1 MNRAD
6 LIEAISERVGITKA
20 QSAAALETMISAM
33 SACLK
38 AREKVTLVGF
48 GTFHAAERKPRM
60 GRDPRTSA
68 VIEIPARIVPR
79 FKPGRQ
85 LLDELNLAA
94 PQKPVRT

>member
-20 QSAAALETMISAM
+20 QAAAALETMISAM

-48 GTFHAAERKPRM
+48 GTCTVGERAART
-60 GRDPRTSA
+60 GRDPRTKEAIKIKAAKVPKFKAGKALKDA
-68 VIEIPARIVPR
+68 V
-79 FKPGRQ
+79 
-85 LLDELNLAA
+85 N
-94 PQKPVRT
+94 

>member
-20 QSAAALETMISAM
+20 QSAAALETLISSL
-33 SACLK
+33 SASLK
-38 AREKVTLVGF
+38 AGEKVTLVGF

-60 GRDPRTSA
+60 GRDPRTSE

-79 FKPGRQ
+79 FKPGR
-85 LLDELNLAA
+85 LLVEKLNETTKKKRA
-94 PQKPVRT
+94 

>member
-20 QSAAALETMISAM
+20 QAAAALETMISAM

-60 GRDPRTSA
+60 GRDPRTSE
-68 VIEIPARIVPR
+68 VIEIPARVVPR

-85 LLDELNLAA
+85 LVDRLNETTKKKRA
-94 PQKPVRT
+94 

>member
-20 QSAAALETMISAM
+20 QAAAALETLISSM
-33 SACLK
+33 SASLK
-38 AREKVTLVGF
+38 AGEKVTLVGF

-60 GRDPRTSA
+60 GRDPRTSE

-79 FKPGRQ
+79 FKPGR
-85 LLDELNLAA
+85 LLVEKLNETTKKKRA
-94 PQKPVRT
+94 

>member
-20 QSAAALETMISAM
+20 QSAAALETVIGAM
-33 SACLK
+33 SACLR

-48 GTFHAAERKPRM
+48 GTFHAAERKARM
-60 GRDPRTSA
+60 GRDPRTSE
-68 VIEIPARIVPR
+68 VIEIPARVVPR

-85 LLDELNLAA
+85 LVEKLNET
-94 PQKPVRT
+94 PKRKKG

>member
-6 LIEAISERVGITKA
+6 LIVAISERVGITKA
-20 QSAAALETMISAM
+20 QAAAALETMIGAM
-33 SACLK
+33 SARLK

-48 GTFHAAERKPRM
+48 GTFHAAERKARM
-60 GRDPRTSA
+60 GRDPRTSE

-85 LLDELNLAA
+85 LVEKLNETVKKKRA
-94 PQKPVRT
+94 

>member
-20 QSAAALETMISAM
+20 QAAAALETIINEM
-33 SACLK
+33 SASLK

-48 GTFHAAERKPRM
+48 GTFHAAERKPRQ
-60 GRDPRTSA
+60 GRDPRTSE
-68 VIEIPARIVPR
+68 VIEIPARVVPR

-85 LLDELNLAA
+85 LVEKLNG
-94 PQKPVRT
+94 PMKKSGE

>member
-20 QSAAALETMISAM
+20 QAAAALETLISSM
-33 SACLK
+33 SASLK
-38 AREKVTLVGF
+38 AGEKVTLVGF

-60 GRDPRTSA
+60 GRDPRTSE

-79 FKPGRQ
+79 FKPGR
-85 LLDELNLAA
+85 LLVEKLNETKKKRA
-94 PQKPVRT
+94 

>member
-20 QSAAALETMISAM
+20 QSAAALETLISSM
-33 SACLK
+33 SASLK
-38 AREKVTLVGF
+38 AGEKVTLVGF

-60 GRDPRTSA
+60 GRDPRTSE

-79 FKPGRQ
+79 FKPGR
-85 LLDELNLAA
+85 LLVEKLNETGKKKRA
-94 PQKPVRT
+94 

>member
-6 LIEAISERVGITKA
+6 LIEAIAERVGITKA
-20 QSAAALETMISAM
+20 QAAAALETMIGAM

-60 GRDPRTSA
+60 GRDPRTSEI
-68 VIEIPARIVPR
+68 IEIPARVVPR
-79 FKPGRQ
+79 FKPGR
-85 LLDELNLAA
+85 LLVEKLNETPKKRRA
-94 PQKPVRT
+94 

>member
-6 LIEAISERVGITKA
+6 LIEAIADRVGITKA
-20 QSAAALETMISAM
+20 QAAASLETMINAM

-60 GRDPRTSA
+60 GRDPRTSE

-85 LLDELNLAA
+85 LVDKLNEPPKQRRA
-94 PQKPVRT
+94 

>member
-20 QSAAALETMISAM
+20 QAAAALETMIGAM

-85 LLDELNLAA
+85 LVDKLNETSKKKRA
-94 PQKPVRT
+94 

>member
-6 LIEAISERVGITKA
+6 LIEAISDRVGITKA
-20 QSAAALETMISAM
+20 QAAAALETMINSM
-33 SACLK
+33 SACLR

-60 GRDPRTSA
+60 GRDPRTSE
-68 VIEIPARIVPR
+68 VIEIPARVVPR

-85 LLDELNLAA
+85 LVDRLNGA
-94 PQKPVRT
+94 PKKKQA

>member
-20 QSAAALETMISAM
+20 QAAAALETLISSM
-33 SACLK
+33 SASLK
-38 AREKVTLVGF
+38 AGEKVTLVGF

-60 GRDPRTSA
+60 GRDPRTSE

-79 FKPGRQ
+79 FKPGR
-85 LLDELNLAA
+85 LLVEKLNETGKKKRA
-94 PQKPVRT
+94 